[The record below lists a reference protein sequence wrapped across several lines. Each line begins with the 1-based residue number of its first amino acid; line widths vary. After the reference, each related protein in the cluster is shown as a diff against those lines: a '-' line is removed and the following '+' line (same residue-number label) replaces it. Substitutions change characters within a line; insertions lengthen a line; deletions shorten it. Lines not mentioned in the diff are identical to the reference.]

1 MLLPP
6 LAYSAYV
13 FTRAAHA
20 SSEGKPEISVLLVQP
35 NVDPWEKMEQEE
47 RANTLGKTMALTDL
61 ALSGIKP
68 DLLIWPETA
77 VPYALLQDE
86 AVRDFVSQAVARW
99 DAPLLSGT
107 FDLRADQVAQ
117 ANSALAKNQPEAVQ
131 LFNAA
136 LLLAPGQK
144 QPDAKYGVSSSA
156 VYHKQVL
163 MPFAERVP
171 FADRFPALERLAF
184 DFNVGGN
191 FLPGREATV
200 LSFRDRQGCEHTLAA
215 PICYEQIYPAKV
227 AELVRNGAQMLAV
240 LTNEGWFA
248 KTHGAYQI
256 AAFSRLRAIET
267 RRAVARTAN
276 TGLTCL
282 IDEFGRT
289 VEQAPWWTEQTL
301 FGRVQLSDEQSFY
314 VRYTDYFP
322 RACLALALALGAAAL
337 FARVWQWLRRR
348 MPLPGE
354 ARPAAA
360 AN

>member
-1 MLLPP
+1 MLFFP

-13 FTRAAHA
+13 FIVAVHTTSAD
-20 SSEGKPEISVLLVQP
+20 KPEISVLLVQP

-47 RANTLGKTMALTDL
+47 RANTLGKTLALTDL
-61 ALSGIKP
+61 ALANAKP
-68 DLLIWPETA
+68 ELIIWPETA
-77 VPYALLQDE
+77 VPYPLLQDE
-86 AVRDFVSQAVARW
+86 AVCDFVSQAVAQW
-99 DAPLLSGT
+99 DTPLLTGA
-107 FDLRADQVAQ
+107 FDSRTAQPAQ
-117 ANSALAKNQPEAVQ
+117 AKLALAQSQPALNQ

-136 LLLAPGQK
+136 LLLAPGMNQA
-144 QPDAKYGVSSSA
+144 DAKYGVSSSA

-171 FADRFPALERLAF
+171 FSDRFPAFERLAF
-184 DFNVGGN
+184 DFDVGGN

-200 LSFRDRQGCEHTLAA
+200 ISFRDRQGRQHTLAA

-289 VEQAPWWTEQTL
+289 VEQASWWTEQTL
-301 FGRVQLSDEQSFY
+301 FGRVKLSDEQSFY

-322 RACLALALALGAAAL
+322 RACLALALTLGAAAL
-337 FARVWQWLRRR
+337 VKQVWLRRR
-348 MPLPGE
+348 TPLAGE
-354 ARPAAA
+354 VRPVAT